1 MVVRSADAISAV
13 VAAAL
18 AESSVDLA
26 KKEFQPKTPAGLNP
40 CAACF
45 VLMVFRKTGKAAT
58 YVLAVKIL

>member
-1 MVVRSADAISAV
+1 MVVISADVINAV

-26 KKEFQPKTPAGLNP
+26 KKEFQPKTPAGLHP

-45 VLMVFRKTGKAAT
+45 VRMVFRRTGKDVT
-58 YVLAVKIL
+58 YVLAVNIL